1 MSKQNSQSKDFYSI
15 CDQNTN
21 KFFNDVESSLSE
33 YQQSITDYQRE
44 CAQSCRKIFEAF
56 LSIQQQYAQRAGIS
70 SNVPEAV
77 QKITNDVIE
86 ASNKALTIQNKMAL
100 ATIDTGVKNIK
111 TINDNV
117 KSFADMNRSIIQDWQ
132 SIVSERQ

>member
-15 CDQNTN
+15 CDQKTN
-21 KFFNDVESSLSE
+21 KFFNDVEGSLSE

-44 CAQSCRKIFEAF
+44 CAQSCRKMFEAF

-100 ATIDTGVKNIK
+100 ATIDTGIKNIK